1 MTYKPLRVGWLP
13 IFGVAVTSD
22 FSNSTPPGGRR
33 KNSCERELALLEA
46 AFAAFTANGY
56 AGTSIDQVAQAAGVS
71 KASIYLY
78 HESKEALFEAV
89 LSRFI
94 SPVFDDVDS
103 IVGDFE
109 GSSEELLRQR
119 LKLLYQNLVCRPQT
133 RAILRLVVA
142 ESARFPEIAALYER
156 QVIARSAS
164 VLRMIIWRGVAREEF
179 RRTGADKFPQL
190 VAGPVIAAALW
201 QILFGEDSQLDIETY
216 ADAHVDLLLYGLK
229 RQAQK

>member
-1 MTYKPLRVGWLP
+1 M
-13 IFGVAVTSD
+13 
-22 FSNSTPPGGRR
+22 GRR
-33 KNSCERELALLEA
+33 KNSCEREQAVLEA

-71 KASIYLY
+71 KASIYLF

-119 LKLLYQNLVCRPQT
+119 LKLLYQNLVCCPQT

-142 ESARFPEIAALYER
+142 ESARFPEIAALYEK

-164 VLRMIIWRGVAREEF
+164 VLRMILWRGVAREEF
-179 RRTGADKFPQL
+179 RRTGADRFPQL
-190 VAGPVIAAALW
+190 VAGPVITAALW
-201 QILFGEDSQLDIETY
+201 RILFDEDSPLDIEAY

-229 RQAQK
+229 QQS